1 MIFIYS
7 ICIITI
13 SCSERYRFIFYF
25 ITSRRPEAVSRVSII
40 MDVIWVSSI
49 TIAWIS
55 AIAIT
60 WIPIVIIIWISSISV
75 TRIASVIVWSICWSC
90 WISAVV
96 VGISTIV
103 IGISTIV
110 VGISSIVWVAAI
122 VIWISTIIIS
132 IIIISIS
139 TISSILL
146 IDLVTSVS
154 SWSYA
159 CFIRIKFLLSIE
171 RVLSIR

>member
-1 MIFIYS
+1 MIFIYCK
-7 ICIITI
+7 CIITI
-13 SCSERYRFIFYF
+13 SCSERYRRVFDF
-25 ITSRRPEAVSRVSII
+25 ITSRRPKAVSRVSII
-40 MDVIWVSSI
+40 MVVIWISSI

-60 WIPIVIIIWISSISV
+60 WIPVIIVWISSISV
-75 TRIASVIVWSICWSC
+75 TWIATVIVRSICWSC

-103 IGISTIV
+103 VGVSTIV
-110 VGISSIVWVAAI
+110 VWISSVVWIAAI
-122 VIWISTIIIS
+122 VTWISTIIIS
-132 IIIISIS
+132 IVIISIS

-154 SWSYA
+154 GRSYA

-171 RVLSIR
+171 RILSIR